1 MPFVPIA
8 SLLPK
13 LELYGRWELVDASAS
28 SNRDIAYI
36 RASWAS
42 ASLTFTL
49 RSCEELPSVNL
60 CFGPGTERK
69 DRWNGAIPM
78 LAVAV
83 SFTNSHGLQRVTR
96 TLEPCV
102 GGAPAIRRLQ
112 MWPSVPPA
120 QVDSD
125 GACEVRIA
133 LIDWAS
139 VLEIEGVILEDE
151 HSLSEPKS
159 SGITHSR
166 ILFIGDSISSG
177 LSPDNATIPSLPHGV
192 LDTYTY
198 QCVAALNESARDDK
212 PEFQAQV
219 VAYPGIAL
227 CGENGTG
234 MTEKFFWSSFR
245 DENPLKSVSLRAS
258 ENTVNAI
265 CIALGT
271 NDMVSPATFR
281 SALLAFIPRL
291 ATFEQTAN
299 AKIIFILSPFI
310 DFNDSAR
317 DPIAEYISRNP
328 LPLTLKF
335 ASRTIRV
342 VTVPQTA
349 INDGLTAGHTLDGLH
364 PTVAGHA
371 LIGRNLAGVLH
382 EFLTDGV

>member
-8 SLLPK
+8 SLLPN
-13 LELYGRWELVDASAS
+13 LELHGRWELVDASAS
-28 SNRDIAYI
+28 SNRDVTYI
-36 RASWAS
+36 HASWAS
-42 ASLTFTL
+42 ASLTFAL
-49 RSCEELPSVNL
+49 RSCKELYTVNL

-83 SFTNSHGLQRVTR
+83 SFTNSVGLQRVTR

-102 GGAPAIRRLQ
+102 GGTPAIRRLQ
-112 MWPSVPPA
+112 MWPSVPPV

-125 GACEVRIA
+125 GACEVRIT

-139 VLEIEGVILEDE
+139 VLEIEGFILEDE
-151 HSLSEPKS
+151 QSLSETKS

-227 CGENGTG
+227 CGENSTG
-234 MTEKFFWSSFR
+234 MTEKFFWSSFW
-245 DENPLKSVSLRAS
+245 DKAPYKNMSSVAS
-258 ENTVNAI
+258 RTKVDSI

-299 AKIIFILSPFI
+299 AKIIFVLSPFI

-317 DPIAEYISRNP
+317 DQIADDLSTNP
-328 LPLTLKF
+328 LPPTLEF

-371 LIGRNLAGVLH
+371 LIGRNLARVLR
-382 EFLTDGV
+382 EFLTDGL